1 MPPEDRIAVLLVYSD
16 QPPTQARVDI
26 RLIWPLP
33 PASSAMDTRSP
44 SRAHGNEDHLCG
56 AEEQIVGFLSP
67 LCLLGFDDV
76 SGRPDF
82 MVSQSWRI
90 VEAAAATHQPTTCRD

>member
-1 MPPEDRIAVLLVYSD
+1 MSHYTALLDANVLYPAPLRDLLMQLAEVPPPMPI
-16 QPPTQARVDI
+16 
-26 RLIWPLP
+26 
-33 PASSAMDTRSP
+33 
-44 SRAHGNEDHLCG
+44 GNKDPLCG
-56 AEEQIVGFLSP
+56 AEEQIVGFLCS

-90 VEAAAATHQPTTCRD
+90 AEAAAATHQPTTCRD

>member
-1 MPPEDRIAVLLVYSD
+1 MSFFSTHREKH
-16 QPPTQARVDI
+16 
-26 RLIWPLP
+26 
-33 PASSAMDTRSP
+33 SSL
-44 SRAHGNEDHLCG
+44 GNEDHLCG